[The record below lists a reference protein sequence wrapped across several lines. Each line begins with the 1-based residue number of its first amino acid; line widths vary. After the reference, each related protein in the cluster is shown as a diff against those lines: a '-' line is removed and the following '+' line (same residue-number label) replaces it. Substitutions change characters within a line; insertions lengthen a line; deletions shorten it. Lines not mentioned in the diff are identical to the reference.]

1 MTKLDAV
8 NKILRA
14 LGEPKVSALD
24 TGGTSIEAEAEDF
37 LDDANEEVQRR
48 GWMTNTTRNYEMELP
63 DTLIAVSGGAG
74 SFLYDELVTETTSG
88 ATGVFKRIDSN
99 NVMHI
104 VSKSGTFTG
113 GQTLTGGVTGATRT
127 GAGLDTVTEN
137 TYVVNPAWLKVAPAE
152 KETRTIVVRGDYL
165 YDETNRLAEFD
176 DIIYLDVVRNLF
188 FTDLP
193 EALAEYVTRFAALE
207 FCEFKKG
214 EATREAVAREQRARL
229 RALQEDGD
237 LRRTNMLKSSHSRDV
252 KGRRYTYPTG

>member
-24 TGGTSIEAEAEDF
+24 TGGESIEAEAEDF

-63 DTLIAVSGGAG
+63 DVLIEVSGGAG

-88 ATGVFKRIDSN
+88 ATGLFKRIDSN

-104 VSKSGTFTG
+104 VGKSGTFTG

-127 GAGLDTVTEN
+127 GAGLEIVTEN
-137 TYVVNPAWLKVAPAE
+137 SYVVNPAWLKVAPAE

-165 YDETNRLAEFD
+165 YDETNRVAEFD

-188 FTDLP
+188 FTDLT

-237 LRRTNMLKSSHSRDV
+237 LRRTNMLKSGHSRDV